1 MPNAAPDGA
10 AVVRID
16 DVLGSESRLRTLA
29 SHTLDSRMDH
39 ERWTTVL
46 KLELLLL
53 FRWAVS
59 RHLRAQRSNELSSH
73 VDPNT
78 RALVLLP
85 SYGAAVHLLR
95 RAVPLALLGVNTVVS
110 VPAQYMQEAHRILQ
124 SLSAELRLSDVVT
137 LSREPP
143 ELLVHRA
150 ELAGEQIMF
159 TGRSVTFRRI
169 RSEHPGATLYGATGT
184 CSVAVGDNLDATR
197 SLRRHLEANRL
208 PQSCSNCGAS
218 FLVEGAPDGSVVRAR
233 NLQTGEMVEDF
244 SRVIRSIHPSVIL
257 TPNRTPIAKVIA
269 GYTVLE
275 CDHAGRPLS
284 RDGFARDP
292 ICGWPG
298 DYCI

>member
-1 MPNAAPDGA
+1 MPNVVPDGA

-16 DVLGSESRLRTLA
+16 DVLRSESRLRKLA

-39 ERWTTVL
+39 ERWKTIL

-59 RHLRAQRSNELSSH
+59 RHLKAQRSSELSCH

-78 RALVLLP
+78 QVLALLP
-85 SYGAAVHLLR
+85 SYGVAVHLLR

-110 VPAQYMQEAHRILQ
+110 APAQCFQEAHKILQ
-124 SLSAELRLSDVVT
+124 SLSAELGLSDLVT

-150 ELAGEQIMF
+150 EVAGGQVVF
-159 TGRSVTFRRI
+159 TGRSETFRRI

-184 CSVAVGDNLDATR
+184 CSVIVGEDLDATL
-197 SLRRHLEANRL
+197 SLQRRIDANRL

-218 FLVEGAPDGSVVRAR
+218 FLIEGTPDGSVLRAR
-233 NLQTGEMVEDF
+233 NLQTSEMIEDF

-257 TPNRTPIAKVIA
+257 TPNGTPITKVIA

-275 CDHAGRPLS
+275 CDDAGRPLS
-284 RDGFARDP
+284 REGFARDP